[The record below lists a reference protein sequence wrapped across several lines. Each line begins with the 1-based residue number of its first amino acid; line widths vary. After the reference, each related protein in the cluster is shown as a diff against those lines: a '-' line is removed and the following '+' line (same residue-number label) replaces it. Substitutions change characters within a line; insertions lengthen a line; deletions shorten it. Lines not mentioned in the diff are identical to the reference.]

1 MLAVAR
7 MSNHKVTTAITRA
20 RAIAS
25 HMSTSAAAPCLDQ
38 PVLFQSNGS
47 TRTFVLNRT
56 KKLNTLNVAMLDAL
70 RHQVELWSKSDLCR
84 MIIGTGSGRAF
95 CAGGDV
101 TSVLRDALDAET
113 RPRAVD
119 FFRKEFELDYVL
131 SQLPKPYVAVLD
143 GITMG
148 GGVGLSI
155 NAPFRVATDK
165 TVFAMPE
172 TKIGFFPDVGASYF
186 LPRLD
191 GEVGTYLA
199 LTSETLVGREVFE
212 HGLATHYITSRS
224 VPTLLAHLAALENP
238 SFSQINRTIEE
249 LHIERQPNEASG
261 KLTGTVREALDVAF
275 CHNTV
280 EEIIQNLEASTD
292 ASDTRVRLWARQTLE
307 TLHMR
312 SPTSLKVALLAQR
325 RGRHMSLSEA
335 MQMEIGIATAYCSDA
350 SQDFRTG
357 ITAALINKIQGRP
370 GWSPDNVTDVSPEIV
385 DRFFSEHSPYRSL
398 APKLSVDNFP
408 GRNFD
413 FMTYSLPSESELL
426 DSIRPACAK
435 GPVTIPGL
443 LRTLD
448 DACKRKF
455 GTTEKIL
462 DIVHRKCDVTTINGT
477 ATAAWKGESSR
488 C

>member
-1 MLAVAR
+1 
-7 MSNHKVTTAITRA
+7 
-20 RAIAS
+20 
-25 HMSTSAAAPCLDQ
+25 
-38 PVLFQSNGS
+38 
-47 TRTFVLNRT
+47 
-56 KKLNTLNVAMLDAL
+56 
-70 RHQVELWSKSDLCR
+70 
-84 MIIGTGSGRAF
+84 
-95 CAGGDV
+95 
-101 TSVLRDALDAET
+101 
-113 RPRAVD
+113 
-119 FFRKEFELDYVL
+119 
-131 SQLPKPYVAVLD
+131 
-143 GITMG
+143 
-148 GGVGLSI
+148 
-155 NAPFRVATDK
+155 
-165 TVFAMPE
+165 
-172 TKIGFFPDVGASYF
+172 
-186 LPRLD
+186 
-191 GEVGTYLA
+191 
-199 LTSETLVGREVFE
+199 
-212 HGLATHYITSRS
+212 
-224 VPTLLAHLAALENP
+224 
-238 SFSQINRTIEE
+238 
-249 LHIERQPNEASG
+249 
-261 KLTGTVREALDVAF
+261 
-275 CHNTV
+275 
-280 EEIIQNLEASTD
+280 
-292 ASDTRVRLWARQTLE
+292 
-307 TLHMR
+307 
-312 SPTSLKVALLAQR
+312 
-325 RGRHMSLSEA
+325 MSLSEA

>member
-1 MLAVAR
+1 MLAIAR
-7 MSNHKVTTAITRA
+7 MSSHKTTTAIARA

-25 HMSTSAAAPCLDQ
+25 HMSTYAASCLDQ
-38 PVLFQSNGS
+38 PVLFQSNGC
-47 TRTFVLNRT
+47 TRTFKLNRT
-56 KKLNTLNVAMLDAL
+56 QKLNTLNSVMVDAL

-101 TSVLRDALDAET
+101 TSVLRDALGAET
-113 RPRAVD
+113 RPRALD
-119 FFRKEFELDYVL
+119 FFRKEFELVYIL

-155 NAPFRVATDK
+155 NAPFRVATEK

-191 GEVGTYLA
+191 GELGTYLA

-224 VPTLLAHLAALENP
+224 VPSLLTHLAALENP

-249 LHIERQPNEASG
+249 LHVERQPNEADG
-261 KLTGTVREALDVAF
+261 KLTGTIRNALDATF
-275 CHNTV
+275 RHDTV
-280 EEIIQNLEASTD
+280 EEIILSLESLTNAP
-292 ASDTRVRLWARQTLE
+292 DTRVRLWANQTLE

-312 SPTSLKVALLAQR
+312 SPTSLKVALFAQR
-325 RGRHMSLSEA
+325 RGRQMTLLEA
-335 MQMEIGIATAYCSDA
+335 LQMEIGIATAYCSDA

-357 ITAALINKIQGRP
+357 ITAALIDKIQGRP
-370 GWSPDNVTDVSPEIV
+370 AWFPDNVSDVSSETV

-398 APKLSVDNFP
+398 APKFSVDNLP

-426 DSIRPACAK
+426 NSIQSACKK

-443 LRTLD
+443 LFTLD
-448 DACKRKF
+448 DICKRKF
-455 GTTEKIL
+455 GTADKII
-462 DIVHRKCDVTTINGT
+462 DIVHRKCDVTTSNGT
-477 ATAAWKGESSR
+477 TTATWKGD
-488 C
+488 